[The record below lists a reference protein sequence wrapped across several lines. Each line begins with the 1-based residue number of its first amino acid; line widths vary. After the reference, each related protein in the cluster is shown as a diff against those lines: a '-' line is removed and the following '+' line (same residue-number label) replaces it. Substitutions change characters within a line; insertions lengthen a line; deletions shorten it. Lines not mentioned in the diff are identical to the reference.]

1 MHLASPF
8 EIAYDYNK
16 HGYDVKIL
24 SVRNINPVSF
34 SVITFPNRLFI
45 IYKYMHKV
53 IHISVNNKLKYRER
67 KIHPSIYQQK
77 ARKRK

>member
-45 IYKYMHKV
+45 IH
-53 IHISVNNKLKYRER
+53 
-67 KIHPSIYQQK
+67 
-77 ARKRK
+77 A